1 MNLTGTI
8 ESAEIQFKQILEE
21 FFISVY
27 DEKALPSHGLNH
39 HRRVWSYAKDFLK
52 LLPQKDSI
60 GISALPS
67 QLIVAC
73 YLHDIGMTIDPGTK
87 HGKQSR
93 TLCSRFLT
101 NNNLKETEWQDVLEA
116 IEYHD
121 NKNYTDDHINNDL
134 LTILS
139 VSDDLDAFGCIG
151 IYRYSE
157 IYLIRKIEPDKIG
170 YMIRENAG
178 KRYDKFIKTYG
189 SIDDLVV
196 KHWERYY
203 LLDMFFS
210 KYNEQLSAY
219 QFGSERPAGFCG
231 VVEMIRLIMES
242 NLQLKDFFAEPWKYT
257 NDPLIKWF
265 FAELEKELD
274 SY

>member
-27 DEKALPSHGLNH
+27 DERALPSHGLNH
-39 HRRVWSYAKDFLK
+39 HRRVWRYAKDFLR
-52 LLPQKDSI
+52 LVPQEDSSS
-60 GISALPS
+60 ISALPS

-73 YLHDIGMTIDPGTK
+73 YLHDIGMTVDPGTK

-93 TLCSRFLT
+93 TFCSRFLA

-116 IEYHD
+116 IENHD
-121 NKNYTDDHINNDL
+121 NKNYTDNLKSNDL

-157 IYLIRKIEPDKIG
+157 IYLTRKIEPEKIG
-170 YMIRENAG
+170 HMIRENAG
-178 KRYDKFIKTYG
+178 KRYENFIKIYG
-189 SIDDLVV
+189 SVDEIVV

-203 LLDMFFS
+203 LLDMFFN

-219 QFGSERPAGFCG
+219 QFGSTSPAGFCG
-231 VVEMIRLIMES
+231 VIELIRFIMEN
-242 NLQLKDFFAEPWKYT
+242 NLQLEDLFTEPEKYT
-257 NDPLIKWF
+257 SDPLILWYL
-265 FAELEKELD
+265 AELEKELLA
-274 SY
+274 